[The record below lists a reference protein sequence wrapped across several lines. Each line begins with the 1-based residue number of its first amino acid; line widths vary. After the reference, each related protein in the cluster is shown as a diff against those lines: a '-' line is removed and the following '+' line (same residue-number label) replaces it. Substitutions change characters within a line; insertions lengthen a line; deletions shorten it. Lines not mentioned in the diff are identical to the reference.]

1 MAIIYSYPTVTPTSD
16 DLVLGTDVNGEGK
29 PTKNF
34 TIQSIVDIVQ
44 GGATGLG
51 AVLTISGDALQQPAT
66 NFTNVQ
72 GTGTSTFGSFIDGTM
87 TISSGVGTGFT
98 SITST
103 DFQGNLTGIVKAGS
117 SIQGTVTGVTQA
129 VGTSNATLA
138 TTKFVMDKVDPSV
151 LTFDGTS
158 GGDQTVNLAAQK
170 FSLLGTA
177 NEIESVGTAQTI
189 TFGFPAAGVV
199 LPDGSTATTQAASDD
214 STKIATTAF
223 VRNYDDTQDLD
234 FSGTTGSGSVL
245 LNSQTLAI
253 AGTANQIV
261 TNGGGQTLTIA
272 LTDPIITNLTGNV
285 TGILKDGSSI
295 ETTVTGVTQ
304 TAGNDSTR
312 LATTEYVDA
321 AAGAKTLDYAGD
333 STGPFALNL
342 STDDLEFNGDTNITV
357 TAATVTANK
366 GIVTIDLN
374 NDVGISGTMT
384 AGTFTDGTFSG
395 TAGTYTGG
403 VSITS
408 STFTATNTPIG
419 FIGNASTATALASP
433 GTIQLLSGSGATQGV
448 ASNAVTYT
456 SGGDVQLTTTLA
468 DTTVTAK
475 ALTNL
480 PTPTSAAIN
489 ANDTILAAMAKLQ
502 GQITGIAGSLA
513 FEGTW
518 DARTVAEGGAGTP
531 PSATPVN
538 GQFWIVDPA
547 GSQDLDG
554 ITDWLVGDWAI
565 YVSNGAG
572 TDAWQKLDQSN
583 EVLGSG
589 AATKLALWTST
600 NTLGTGLISDDGA
613 TVTIGTN
620 GNLVVQGDTTLGDNA
635 ALDTVTLNGPTTF
648 ESTGRFKKG
657 IALGT
662 ATDGSEYGASNQVLT
677 ASTSAGSPPTWE
689 TPTTGTVTSVAGG
702 TGITITGTATATPT
716 VNIDTVGTDNA
727 IEVLTAAP
735 AATGDFIWFSDIND
749 SNTLR
754 KSTLANLPFV
764 PAVSGTQ
771 YTIPMFATA
780 STLDDS
786 IISQN
791 AGATEATISGNLN
804 ITGLYKKGGS
814 QIALNDLS
822 NASTTYNG
830 VYLGRIDPV
839 GLVVGAA
846 YNIVIG
852 EVAGNSLT
860 SGGNSIF
867 IGHSAGKATTAQS
880 HNVFIG
886 HEAGIVNTLGSNIGI
901 GSGALEASTSADSN
915 VAIGHHVAKNLT
927 TGDRNIYIGQNV
939 VAGAVDASREIVIG
953 NQTTGNGSNTITLG
967 DTASTVFYGGKNGID
982 IGSAVKPWGDLYV
995 DNGSF
1000 DGNLEAN
1007 YFVATAANTTN
1018 SASKIVTEMHQT
1030 NEGGHSVYGST
1041 TSSAAD
1047 YLIKL
1052 KSSDASVSSNAFLL
1066 TQTLAQFGT
1075 GRITIGNQGTSN
1087 RLISMGYQE
1096 QWEFYQNSQTTLQFR
1111 KGTATTKPIYEV
1123 NTGGSFTLNQY
1134 GSGNN
1139 TGTATYNLEVDSSG
1153 KIIETPSTSPGGG
1166 GGTFHGDQAIT
1177 NSTPAQKAFTLN
1189 RATTGTLIFDVWF
1202 TSETSTGTSV
1212 AKKYTVAHAHN
1223 ATPVYNKIIDTG
1235 PLVDAAGNRDFTVS
1249 FVNAGSGLSVECY
1262 IIGAGIASQNIGY
1275 TVQVGYDSTNAL
1287 TFTAAS

>member
-72 GTGTSTFGSFIDGTM
+72 GTGTSTFGSFTDGTM

-304 TAGNDSTR
+304 TAGNNSTR

-357 TAATVTANK
+357 TAATVAANK

-456 SGGDVQLTTTLA
+456 NGGAVQLTTTLA

-480 PTPTSAAIN
+480 PTPTSAAI
-489 ANDTILAAMAKLQ
+489 ASTDTILAAMAKLQ
-502 GQITGIAGSLA
+502 GQISATTGLA
-513 FEGTW
+513 YEGTW
-518 DARTVAEGGAGTP
+518 DPGTSATGGGTP
-531 PSATPVN
+531 DLRLAGAKVNGHFYICSAAGSGTPNGDGTTPNSWLTGDWVIYVANGSAT
-538 GQFWIVDPA
+538 
-547 GSQDLDG
+547 DG
-554 ITDWLVGDWAI
+554 
-565 YVSNGAG
+565 
-572 TDAWQKLDQSN
+572 WQKLDQTN

-589 AATKLALWTST
+589 AANKIAKWTAT
-600 NTLGTGLISDDGA
+600 NTLGTGLIEDDGT

-620 GNLVVQGDTTLGDNA
+620 GNLTVQGDTILGDSA
-635 ALDTVTLNGPTTF
+635 AADTITLNGPTTF

-657 IALGT
+657 LALGV
-662 ATDGSEYGASNQVLT
+662 ATDGSEYGASGQVLT
-677 ASTSAGSPPTWE
+677 ASTSAGSPPTW
-689 TPTTGTVTSVAGG
+689 T
-702 TGITITGTATATPT
+702 TPT
-716 VNIDTVGTDNA
+716 VGVVTSITGNYGITVAG
-727 IEVLTAAP
+727 TAAVP
-735 AATGDFIWFSDIND
+735 TIAVTADANNLINQATAKATPIGADSILIND
-749 SNTLR
+749 S
-754 KSTLANLPFV
+754 
-764 PAVSGTQ
+764 
-771 YTIPMFATA
+771 
-780 STLDDS
+780 
-786 IISQN
+786 
-791 AGATEATISGNLN
+791 
-804 ITGLYKKGGS
+804 
-814 QIALNDLS
+814 
-822 NASTTYNG
+822 
-830 VYLGRIDPV
+830 
-839 GLVVGAA
+839 
-846 YNIVIG
+846 
-852 EVAGNSLT
+852 
-860 SGGNSIF
+860 
-867 IGHSAGKATTAQS
+867 
-880 HNVFIG
+880 
-886 HEAGIVNTLGSNIGI
+886 
-901 GSGALEASTSADSN
+901 AD
-915 VAIGHHVAKNLT
+915 
-927 TGDRNIYIGQNV
+927 
-939 VAGAVDASREIVIG
+939 
-953 NQTTGNGSNTITLG
+953 
-967 DTASTVFYGGKNGID
+967 
-982 IGSAVKPWGDLYV
+982 
-995 DNGSF
+995 
-1000 DGNLEAN
+1000 
-1007 YFVATAANTTN
+1007 
-1018 SASKIVTEMHQT
+1018 
-1030 NEGGHSVYGST
+1030 
-1041 TSSAAD
+1041 
-1047 YLIKL
+1047 
-1052 KSSDASVSSNAFLL
+1052 
-1066 TQTLAQFGT
+1066 
-1075 GRITIGNQGTSN
+1075 
-1087 RLISMGYQE
+1087 
-1096 QWEFYQNSQTTLQFR
+1096 
-1111 KGTATTKPIYEV
+1111 
-1123 NTGGSFTLNQY
+1123 
-1134 GSGNN
+1134 
-1139 TGTATYNLEVDSSG
+1139 
-1153 KIIETPSTSPGGG
+1153 
-1166 GGTFHGDQAIT
+1166 
-1177 NSTPAQKAFTLN
+1177 
-1189 RATTGTLIFDVWF
+1189 
-1202 TSETSTGTSV
+1202 
-1212 AKKYTVAHAHN
+1212 
-1223 ATPVYNKIIDTG
+1223 
-1235 PLVDAAGNRDFTVS
+1235 
-1249 FVNAGSGLSVECY
+1249 
-1262 IIGAGIASQNIGY
+1262 
-1275 TVQVGYDSTNAL
+1275 TNAL
-1287 TFTAAS
+1287 KKATLTSIKTFTAESWTLDADTGTPQVIVDTGIVDIAGGINRHLAWCFFAVYHFGSGCSFCRGAKFSRCQCRQPSVFVNT